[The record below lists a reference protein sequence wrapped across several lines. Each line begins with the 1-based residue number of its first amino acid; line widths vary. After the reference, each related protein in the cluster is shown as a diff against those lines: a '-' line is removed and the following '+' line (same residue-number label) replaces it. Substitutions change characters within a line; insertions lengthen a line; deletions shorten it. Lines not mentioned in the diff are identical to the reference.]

1 MRAVLRGTRGSLD
14 RAGDHTVRYG
24 GDTSA
29 IELTGSRGS
38 VLVLD
43 AGSGASRVVVPPDTV
58 RVDVLLTHL
67 HMDHIQGLG
76 FFGPLFDPDIETHI
90 WGPVSTTMTL
100 HQRLSRYLSPP
111 LFPVRLRDLPTTLVH
126 DVHPGSF
133 EVGEFTIRADL
144 VCHPGPT
151 MGFRLEDGGTSLTY
165 IPDHEPAL
173 GNRSFPGDPAWTS
186 GFGLAEAADVLIHDT
201 QYTDD
206 EYGSRIGWGHS
217 TIRHAIDF
225 AEMAGVGRL
234 VTFHHDPN
242 HTDEW
247 LDRRAEKAV
256 AEIRPRVKV
265 IAGLA
270 DVEIEV

>member
-1 MRAVLRGTRGSLD
+1 MRAVLRGTRGSLG